1 MIGVAM
7 LEMTRRQFVATSAL
21 AAPYA
26 AAAAQKRNYR
36 GRRLLSGPWDEPK
49 LQRALKARADWH
61 PFPRASERDAW
72 RALPS
77 ETLEFLVGEGA
88 DRFALPWPEIRAT
101 DFLAYVRTGDRG
113 TADRKRHSRRTKLTS
128 LALAECAEY
137 KGRFLDEILNGIWL
151 ICEETY
157 WGSPAHLSMQKAGY
171 GLPDVTE
178 PTVDLFAAETASVLA
193 WCDYLL
199 GEELDRISPLVR
211 KRIRTEVNRRVLEP
225 CEARTDF
232 WWMGFR
238 SRPDGRAPNNWNPW
252 INSNWLAAVLL
263 LETDQVRRARH
274 VYKIL
279 RSLDIFLEGYAD
291 DGGCDEG
298 PSYWGRAGASLFDC
312 LELLHS
318 ASGGAID
325 VFDDF
330 LIREMGRYIVRAHI
344 YDDWFVNFA
353 DASAKVRI
361 DGALVYRYGRAVKD
375 ADMQQLGAWAA
386 DRYGQGVRTL
396 GGTFERALPALF
408 TLKDLAGAAKRQPLL
423 RDVWLP
429 GIQMM
434 AARAKGGSPR
444 GLYVA
449 AHGGHNAESHNHNDV
464 GDFIV
469 YADGAP
475 AIIDIG
481 VESYTRKTFS
491 PQRYEIWT
499 MRSDW
504 HNLPTIGGVVQ
515 KPGIE
520 AAARDVEYSADD
532 EAAVFSLDIA
542 KAYPEEA
549 GIVSW
554 RREIRLDRRRN
565 RLTLS
570 EDYDLRKRPAEITL
584 TLMTHVRPE
593 AAGRGRLQLQ
603 RPEFANGP
611 VWIEFD
617 PERFEPQT
625 EEVKITDSR
634 LRNSWGERL
643 YRTLLVAKAPPAKGS
658 WRIEISQTG

>member
-1 MIGVAM
+1 MFQ
-7 LEMTRRQFVATSAL
+7 MTRREF
-21 AAPYA
+21 AAMPAFA
-26 AAAAQKRNYR
+26 AAAAAAKKRNYP
-36 GRRLLSGPWDEPK
+36 GRRLLSRPWDEPK
-49 LQRALKARADWH
+49 LQRALLARESWK
-61 PFPRASERDAW
+61 PFPPARERDGW
-72 RALPS
+72 KALPP
-77 ETLEFLVGEGA
+77 ETVEFLVGEGA
-88 DRFALPWPEIRAT
+88 DRYAIPWPELRAT

-113 TADRKRHSRRTKLTS
+113 TADGKRHARRTKLTS

-137 KGRFLDEILNGIWL
+137 KGRFLDEIVNGIWL
-151 ICEETY
+151 TCEESY

-171 GLPDVTE
+171 GLPDVSE
-178 PTVDLFAAETASVLA
+178 PTVDLFSAETASVLA

-199 GEELDRISPLVR
+199 GAELDRISPLVR
-211 KRIRTEVNRRVLEP
+211 KRIRLEVNRRVLQP
-225 CEARTDF
+225 CEERDDF

-238 SRPDGRAPNNWNPW
+238 SRPGGRPPNNWNPW
-252 INSNWLAAVLL
+252 INSNWLAAILL
-263 LETDQVRRARH
+263 LETNQMRRARH

-298 PSYWGRAGASLFDC
+298 PSYWGRAGASLYDC

-353 DASAKVRI
+353 DASAKVYI

-375 ADMQQLGAWAA
+375 TDMQHLGAWAA
-386 DRYGQGVRTL
+386 ERHGQGVRTL
-396 GGTFERALPALF
+396 GGTMERALPALF
-408 TLKDLAGAAKRQPLL
+408 TLKDLAQAPKRQPLL

-434 AARAKGGSPR
+434 AARVEGGSPR
-444 GLYVA
+444 GLYLA

-515 KPGIE
+515 KPGRE
-520 AAARDVEYSADD
+520 AAAHDVRYSADD
-532 EAAVFSLDIA
+532 ETAVFSLDIA

-554 RREIRLDRRRN
+554 RRELHFERRTN
-565 RLTLS
+565 RLALH
-570 EDYDLRKRPAEITL
+570 EDYELRKAPGEITL

-593 AAGRGRLQLQ
+593 EAAKGRLKLQ
-603 RPEFANGP
+603 RPEFTSGP

-617 PERFEPQT
+617 PARFTART
-625 EEVKITDSR
+625 EEIQITDSR
-634 LRNSWGERL
+634 LRRSWGGRL
-643 YRTLLVAKAPPAKGS
+643 YRTLLVAKAPPQKGS
-658 WRIEISQTG
+658 WRVEISQSG